1 MLSKSALHDQIEADQ
16 SRVVARLS
24 SDYFLRALRLMAD
37 VHDGE
42 LITGIIFQAIIAA
55 NTSHLD
61 QTSEGARHAG
71 NESVPPDELRKPVSV
86 LGVSGAL
93 GLPFE
98 TTRRH
103 VNRLL
108 ASGRC
113 KRVRGGVIVP
123 QEALQAPLMS
133 NAVSANYA
141 NVKRFVRE
149 LKRAG
154 VVLD

>member
-1 MLSKSALHDQIEADQ
+1 MMSRPEIQVRASVDQ
-16 SRVVARLS
+16 SRAVARLS
-24 SDYFLRALRLMAD
+24 SDYFLRALRLVAD
-37 VHDGE
+37 LHDGE

-55 NTSHLD
+55 NTAHLE
-61 QTSEGARHAG
+61 QTGEGARHAG
-71 NESVPPDELRKPVSV
+71 NDSVPPDDLRKPVSV
-86 LGVSGAL
+86 LGVAGAL

-123 QEALQAPLMS
+123 QSALQDPAMS
-133 NAVSANYA
+133 TAASANLA
-141 NVKRFVRE
+141 NVRRFVRE
-149 LKRAG
+149 LRRAG

>member
-1 MLSKSALHDQIEADQ
+1 MSKPALQAEIQTDQ
-16 SRVVARLS
+16 SRLVARLS

-37 VHDGE
+37 LHDGE
-42 LITGIIFQAIIAA
+42 LLTGIIFQAIIAA
-55 NTSHLD
+55 NTAHLE
-61 QTSEGARHAG
+61 QTGEGARHAG
-71 NESVPPDELRKPVSV
+71 NDSVPPDDLRKPVSV

-123 QEALQAPLMS
+123 QSTLQAPAMS
-133 NAVSANYA
+133 SAASHNLA

-149 LKRAG
+149 MKRAG

>member
-1 MLSKSALHDQIEADQ
+1 MSIPAHQPQLEVDQ
-16 SRVVARLS
+16 SRAVARLS
-24 SDYFLRALRLMAD
+24 TDYFLRALRLMAD
-37 VHDGE
+37 VHEGE

-55 NTSHLD
+55 NTSHLE
-61 QTSEGARHAG
+61 QTADGARHAG
-71 NESVPPDELRKPVSV
+71 NDSVPPDELRKPVSV
-86 LGVSGAL
+86 LGIAGAL

-123 QEALQAPLMS
+123 QSALQTDVMS
-133 NAVSANYA
+133 DAVRANLA

>member
-1 MLSKSALHDQIEADQ
+1 MIPRPSLQEQIQADQ

-37 VHDGE
+37 LHDGE
-42 LITGIIFQAIIAA
+42 LLTGIIFQAIVAA
-55 NTSHLD
+55 NTAHLEQSD
-61 QTSEGARHAG
+61 AGARHAG
-71 NESVPPDELRKPVSV
+71 NNSVPPDELRKPVSV

-113 KRVRGGVIVP
+113 ERVRGGVIVP
-123 QEALQAPLMS
+123 QSTLQGQAMSEAASHNL
-133 NAVSANYA
+133 A